1 MAQRP
6 FTHGSFQQ
14 YLDEG
19 RLMASR
25 DRVTGE
31 IFLPPRPLNPAT
43 YGHDMEWVE
52 LSGEGTLVAF
62 TAIHIGV
69 EGMLKAGYD
78 RQKPYCTGIV
88 ELEEGPKISA
98 QIMGVDPSR
107 PDEIQIGAPLRV
119 SFVERGEGEEK
130 RTMLAFEAVG

>member
-14 YLDEG
+14 YLEEG

-25 DRVTGE
+25 DRVTDE

-43 YGHDMEWVE
+43 YGDDMEWVE
-52 LSGEGTLVAF
+52 LSGEGKLVAF

-69 EGMLKAGYD
+69 EAMLKAGYD
-78 RQKPYCTGIV
+78 RQNPYCTGIV

-98 QIMGVDPSR
+98 QIMGVNPSR